1 MTMMGTYSH
10 LTSRACTLAPG
21 EVAGFARTFD
31 DVSQAVWI
39 HDLSGRC
46 VYRNPTAG
54 RTTPCSTEDSV
65 HDLLDHHDCPVGHIR
80 IRAL

>member
-1 MTMMGTYSH
+1 MVSMGTYSQ
-10 LTSRACTLAPG
+10 LKSRACTLSPG

-31 DVSQAVWI
+31 DAAQAVWV

-54 RTTPCSTEDSV
+54 RTTPCGTEDSI
-65 HDLLDHHDCPVGHIR
+65 HELLDHHDRSIGHIR
-80 IRAL
+80 MRAF

>member
-1 MTMMGTYSH
+1 MISMGTYSRSK
-10 LTSRACTLAPG
+10 SRACTLSPG

-31 DVSQAVWI
+31 DAPRAVWI

-54 RTTPCSTEDSV
+54 WTSPALAEDSV
-65 HDLLDHHDCPVGHIR
+65 HDLLDHHDHPIGYIR
-80 IRAL
+80 IRTP